1 MCASFQADVPVS
13 IRALLYIPEN
23 APNFLELSGQS
34 EGGVSLYTRKILI
47 QSGLSK
53 FLPGWLRF
61 VKGVVD
67 SEDIP
72 LNLSREL
79 LQNSQLIGKISRVL
93 TTRVVRHL
101 DDCAKKDPL
110 SYQEFY
116 MKYSSFIYEGM
127 VTTNDTT
134 DLQAIAKLLRYTSSN
149 GEAAFTGITSLEE
162 YCKRAPETQKSIYY
176 MVAPNRESALAS
188 PHYENLAA
196 NGTEVLLCLHPN
208 DEMIFQYLR
217 TFAGKAIEPAEKALR
232 ADASDTNTTDFG
244 ADSLPRS
251 QINELTDW
259 VKTKLSGKV
268 SDVVPSNRLGEHPCV
283 VTVENVAQVRNLM
296 QRGG

>member
-1 MCASFQADVPVS
+1 MPVS
-13 IRALLYIPEN
+13 IRALLYIPQN

-34 EGGVSLYTRKILI
+34 EGGISLYTRKILI
-47 QSGLSK
+47 QSGLGK

-79 LQNSQLIGKISRVL
+79 LQNSQLINKISRVL
-93 TTRVVRHL
+93 ATRVVRHL
-101 DDCAKKDPL
+101 DECAKKDPL

-116 MKYSSFIYEGM
+116 MKYSSFVYEGM
-127 VTTNDTT
+127 VTTNDAS

-149 GEAAFTGITSLEE
+149 GEAFTSITSLEE

-176 MVAPNRESALAS
+176 LVAPNRESALAS

-196 NGTEVLLCLHPN
+196 SGTEVILCLHPN
-208 DEMIFQYLR
+208 DEMIFQYLKS
-217 TFAGKAIEPAEKALR
+217 FGGKEIEPAEKALR
-232 ADASDTNTTDFG
+232 ADATDTNANDFG
-244 ADSLPRS
+244 DDSLPRS
-251 QINELTDW
+251 QINELTEW
-259 VKTKLSGKV
+259 VKSKLSGKV
-268 SDVVPSNRLGEHPCV
+268 SDVVPSSRLGEHPCV
-283 VTVENVAQVRNLM
+283 VTVENMAQVRNLM
-296 QRGG
+296 QRGGSYRTLGLC

>member
-1 MCASFQADVPVS
+1 M
-13 IRALLYIPEN
+13 LYIPEN

-34 EGGVSLYTRKILI
+34 EGGISLYTRKVLI
-47 QSGLSK
+47 QTGLGK

-79 LQNSQLIGKISRVL
+79 LQNSALINKISRVL

-101 DDCAKKDPL
+101 DECAKKDPL

-127 VTTNDTT
+127 VTTNDNS
-134 DLQAIAKLLRYTSSN
+134 DLQATAKLLRYTSSN
-149 GEAAFTGITSLEE
+149 GDAFTGITSLEE

-176 MVAPNRESALAS
+176 LVAPNRESALAS

-196 NGTEVLLCLHPN
+196 QGTEVILCLHPN

-217 TFAGKAIEPAEKALR
+217 TFAGKEIEPAEKALR
-232 ADASDTNTTDFG
+232 SDVSDTSATDFG
-244 ADSLPRS
+244 EDSLPRS

-259 VKTKLSGKV
+259 VKTKLEGKV
-268 SDVVPSNRLGEHPCV
+268 SDVVPTSRLGEHPCV
-283 VTVENVAQVRNLM
+283 VTVENMAQVRNLM
-296 QRGG
+296 QRGGKFQ